1 MIGISCGVI
10 FLISLLIAYCGYTK
24 YRLNKEREK
33 NEMKGDFSD
42 VRQVSENFEEPRG
55 SVSKVGRRRSSTK
68 TPLD

>member
-1 MIGISCGVI
+1 
-10 FLISLLIAYCGYTK
+10 
-24 YRLNKEREK
+24 
-33 NEMKGDFSD
+33 MKADFSD